1 MKLKL
6 KDEPKEWRNF
16 VLVWCAAVSLVTWLL
31 VRKGWAP
38 DQGLKLVGILAAL
51 AAAAAVVRPQMFR
64 WLYRAGMTL
73 SFHVGQVM
81 GRVILTVVFFLVV
94 TPMGLLLRL
103 MGKDLLELKRDPAK
117 RSYWKPARKMGSF
130 EQQF

>member
-6 KDEPKEWRNF
+6 KEEPKEWRNF
-16 VLVWCAAVSLVTWLL
+16 VLVWCVAILLVTWLL

-38 DQGLKLVGILAAL
+38 DVGLKLAGVLAAL
-51 AAAAAVVRPQMFR
+51 AASAAAVRPQLFR
-64 WLYRAGMTL
+64 GLYRAGMTA

-81 GRVILTVVFFLVV
+81 GRVILTVIFILVV
-94 TPMGLLLRL
+94 TPMGLLLRAI
-103 MGKDLLELKRDPAK
+103 GKDLLELKRDPRK
-117 RSYWKPARKMGSF
+117 ESYWKPARKIGAF